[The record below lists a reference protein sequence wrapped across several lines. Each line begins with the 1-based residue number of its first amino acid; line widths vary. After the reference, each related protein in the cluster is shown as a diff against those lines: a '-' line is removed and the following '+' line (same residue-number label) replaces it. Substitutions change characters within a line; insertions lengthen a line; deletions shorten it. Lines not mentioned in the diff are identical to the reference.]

1 MFSAFPESTFAQKP
15 FKIVIDAGHG
25 GKDPGRPNKS
35 GIKEKNIVLN
45 IALDLGKKL
54 KNSGNEVIYTRDK
67 DVFLTLRQRAKIAND
82 VDADLFISIH
92 CNAFHDSSVHG
103 SETFVYGLHV
113 SQANFNIAKKEN
125 EINFIDD
132 HYLDDEETYSP
143 TSTESVIKPGLTEL
157 VNQIL
162 PQVQLQIEA
171 VMKNAEIV
179 LQNIN
184 TLFDDETKKEL
195 KSSIED
201 FSNLTSSLSE
211 TSDEISKLIANNSE
225 NLTNSL
231 ADFRS
236 ASNNIKS
243 ITDSLNTDDINSITI
258 NLNSLVNNLNS
269 ITTSLKNS
277 EGTAGKL
284 INDKSIYDNLE
295 NATNQLN
302 RLIEDIKLNPNRYIN
317 FSVFGKKNK

>member
-1 MFSAFPESTFAQKP
+1 MKFTKEIKVGFLAVLGIMMSVFSYNYLKGINLFDKNRKFIVKYEKVDGLSVSNPVTMNG
-15 FKIVIDAGHG
+15 FKIGKVQKINFNSKNTRELLVDIIIDNDVIFPKTSLAELYETGLIG
-25 GKDPGRPNKS
+25 GKAIAIIPDY
-35 GIKEKNIVLN
+35 KNDST
-45 IALDLGKKL
+45 IAIDGDYL
-54 KNSGNEVIYTRDK
+54 KG
-67 DVFLTLRQRAKIAND
+67 
-82 VDADLFISIH
+82 
-92 CNAFHDSSVHG
+92 
-103 SETFVYGLHV
+103 
-113 SQANFNIAKKEN
+113 
-125 EINFIDD
+125 
-132 HYLDDEETYSP
+132 
-143 TSTESVIKPGLTEL
+143 VIKPGLTEL

-211 TSDEISKLIANNSE
+211 TSDEISKLIADNSE

-231 ADFRS
+231 SDFRS

-243 ITDSLNTDDINSITI
+243 ITDSLNSDDIKSITI

-269 ITTSLKNS
+269 ISTSLKNS

-302 RLIEDIKLNPNRYIN
+302 RLIEDIKLNPSRYIN

>member
-1 MFSAFPESTFAQKP
+1 MRFTKEIKVGFLAVLGIMMSVFSYNYLKGINLFDKNRKFIVKYEKVDGLSVSNPVTMNG
-15 FKIVIDAGHG
+15 FKIGKVQKINFNSKNTRELLVDIIIDNDVIFPKTSLAELYETGLIG
-25 GKDPGRPNKS
+25 GKAIAIIPDY
-35 GIKEKNIVLN
+35 KNDST
-45 IALDLGKKL
+45 IALDGDYL
-54 KNSGNEVIYTRDK
+54 KG
-67 DVFLTLRQRAKIAND
+67 
-82 VDADLFISIH
+82 
-92 CNAFHDSSVHG
+92 
-103 SETFVYGLHV
+103 
-113 SQANFNIAKKEN
+113 
-125 EINFIDD
+125 
-132 HYLDDEETYSP
+132 
-143 TSTESVIKPGLTEL
+143 VIKPGLTEL

-231 ADFRS
+231 SDFRS

-243 ITDSLNTDDINSITI
+243 ITDSLNSDDIKSMTT

-302 RLIEDIKLNPNRYIN
+302 RLIEDIKLNPSRYIN

>member
-1 MFSAFPESTFAQKP
+1 MKFTKEIRVGFLAVLGIMMSVFSYNYLKGINLFDKNRKFTVKYEKVDGLSVSNPVTMNG
-15 FKIVIDAGHG
+15 FKIGKVQKINFNSKNTRELLVDIIVDNDVIFSKTSLAELYETGLIG
-25 GKDPGRPNKS
+25 GKAIAIIPDY
-35 GIKEKNIVLN
+35 KNDST
-45 IALDLGKKL
+45 IAIDGDYL
-54 KNSGNEVIYTRDK
+54 KG
-67 DVFLTLRQRAKIAND
+67 
-82 VDADLFISIH
+82 
-92 CNAFHDSSVHG
+92 
-103 SETFVYGLHV
+103 
-113 SQANFNIAKKEN
+113 
-125 EINFIDD
+125 
-132 HYLDDEETYSP
+132 
-143 TSTESVIKPGLTEL
+143 VIKPGLTEL

-211 TSDEISKLIANNSE
+211 TSDEISELIANNSE

-231 ADFRS
+231 SDFRS

-243 ITDSLNTDDINSITI
+243 ITDSLNSDDIKSITT

-269 ITTSLKNS
+269 ITISLKNS

-295 NATNQLN
+295 NASNQLN

>member
-1 MFSAFPESTFAQKP
+1 MKFTKEIKVGFLAVLGIMMSVFSYNYLKGINLFDKNRKFIVKYEKVDGLSVSNPVTMNG
-15 FKIVIDAGHG
+15 FKIGKVQKINFNSKNTRELLVDIIIDNDVIFPKTSLAELYETGLIG
-25 GKDPGRPNKS
+25 GKAIAIIPDY
-35 GIKEKNIVLN
+35 KNDST
-45 IALDLGKKL
+45 IAIDGDYL
-54 KNSGNEVIYTRDK
+54 KG
-67 DVFLTLRQRAKIAND
+67 
-82 VDADLFISIH
+82 
-92 CNAFHDSSVHG
+92 
-103 SETFVYGLHV
+103 
-113 SQANFNIAKKEN
+113 
-125 EINFIDD
+125 
-132 HYLDDEETYSP
+132 
-143 TSTESVIKPGLTEL
+143 VIKPGLTEL

-211 TSDEISKLIANNSE
+211 TSDEISKLIADNSE

-231 ADFRS
+231 SDFRS
-236 ASNNIKS
+236 ASNNIKN
-243 ITDSLNTDDINSITI
+243 ITDSLNSDDIKSITI

-302 RLIEDIKLNPNRYIN
+302 RLIEDIKLNPSRYIN

>member
-1 MFSAFPESTFAQKP
+1 MKFTKEIKVGFLAVLGIMMSVFSYNYLKGINLFDNNRKFIVKYEKVDGLSVSNPVTMNG
-15 FKIVIDAGHG
+15 FKIGKVQKINFNSKNTRELLVDIVIVNDVIFPKTSLAELYETGLIG
-25 GKDPGRPNKS
+25 GKAIAIIPDY
-35 GIKEKNIVLN
+35 KNDST
-45 IALDLGKKL
+45 IAIDGDYL
-54 KNSGNEVIYTRDK
+54 KG
-67 DVFLTLRQRAKIAND
+67 
-82 VDADLFISIH
+82 
-92 CNAFHDSSVHG
+92 
-103 SETFVYGLHV
+103 
-113 SQANFNIAKKEN
+113 
-125 EINFIDD
+125 
-132 HYLDDEETYSP
+132 
-143 TSTESVIKPGLTEL
+143 VIKPGLTEL

-201 FSNLTSSLSE
+201 FSNLTNSFSE
-211 TSDEISKLIANNSE
+211 TSDQISKLIANNSE

-236 ASNNIKS
+236 ASSNIKN
-243 ITDSLNTDDINSITI
+243 ITDSLSSDDINSITT
-258 NLNSLVNNLNS
+258 NLNSLLNNLNS

>member
-1 MFSAFPESTFAQKP
+1 MNG
-15 FKIVIDAGHG
+15 FKIGKVQKINFNSKNTRELLVDIIIDNDVVFPKTSLAELYETGLIG
-25 GKDPGRPNKS
+25 GKAIAIIPDY
-35 GIKEKNIVLN
+35 KNDST
-45 IALDLGKKL
+45 IAIDGDYL
-54 KNSGNEVIYTRDK
+54 KGVI
-67 DVFLTLRQRAKIAND
+67 Q
-82 VDADLFISIH
+82 
-92 CNAFHDSSVHG
+92 
-103 SETFVYGLHV
+103 
-113 SQANFNIAKKEN
+113 
-125 EINFIDD
+125 
-132 HYLDDEETYSP
+132 
-143 TSTESVIKPGLTEL
+143 PGLTEL

-211 TSDEISKLIANNSE
+211 TSDEISKLIADNSE

-231 ADFRS
+231 SDFRS

-243 ITDSLNTDDINSITI
+243 ITDSLNSDDIKSITT

-277 EGTAGKL
+277 EGTACKL
-284 INDKSIYDNLE
+284 INDNSIYDNLE

>member
-1 MFSAFPESTFAQKP
+1 
-15 FKIVIDAGHG
+15 
-25 GKDPGRPNKS
+25 
-35 GIKEKNIVLN
+35 
-45 IALDLGKKL
+45 
-54 KNSGNEVIYTRDK
+54 
-67 DVFLTLRQRAKIAND
+67 
-82 VDADLFISIH
+82 
-92 CNAFHDSSVHG
+92 
-103 SETFVYGLHV
+103 
-113 SQANFNIAKKEN
+113 
-125 EINFIDD
+125 
-132 HYLDDEETYSP
+132 
-143 TSTESVIKPGLTEL
+143 
-157 VNQIL
+157 
-162 PQVQLQIEA
+162 
-171 VMKNAEIV
+171 MKNAEIV

-211 TSDEISKLIANNSE
+211 TSDEISKLIADNSE

-231 ADFRS
+231 SDFRS

-243 ITDSLNTDDINSITI
+243 ITDSLNSDDIKSITI

-302 RLIEDIKLNPNRYIN
+302 RLIEDIKLNPSRYIN

>member
-1 MFSAFPESTFAQKP
+1 MKFTKEIKVGFLAVLGIMMSVFSYNYLKGINLFDKNRKFIVKYEKVDGLSVSNPVTMNG
-15 FKIVIDAGHG
+15 FKIGKVQKINFNSKNTRELLVDIIIDNDVIFPKTSLAELYETGLIG
-25 GKDPGRPNKS
+25 GKAIAIIPDY
-35 GIKEKNIVLN
+35 KNDST
-45 IALDLGKKL
+45 IAIDGDYL
-54 KNSGNEVIYTRDK
+54 KG
-67 DVFLTLRQRAKIAND
+67 
-82 VDADLFISIH
+82 
-92 CNAFHDSSVHG
+92 
-103 SETFVYGLHV
+103 
-113 SQANFNIAKKEN
+113 
-125 EINFIDD
+125 
-132 HYLDDEETYSP
+132 
-143 TSTESVIKPGLTEL
+143 VIKPGLTEL

-211 TSDEISKLIANNSE
+211 TSDEISKLIADNSE

-231 ADFRS
+231 SDFRS
-236 ASNNIKS
+236 ASNNLKS
-243 ITDSLNTDDINSITI
+243 ITDSLNSDDIKSLTI

-284 INDKSIYDNLE
+284 INDKSIYDNLK

-302 RLIEDIKLNPNRYIN
+302 RLIEDVKLNPSRYIN

>member
-1 MFSAFPESTFAQKP
+1 MKFTKEIKVGFLAVLGIMMSVFSYNYLKGINLFDKNRKFTVKYEKVDGLSVSNPVTMNG
-15 FKIVIDAGHG
+15 FKIGKVQKINFNSKNTRELLVDIIIDNDVIFPKTSLAELYETGLIG
-25 GKDPGRPNKS
+25 GKAIAIIPDY
-35 GIKEKNIVLN
+35 KNDST
-45 IALDLGKKL
+45 IAIDGDYL
-54 KNSGNEVIYTRDK
+54 KG
-67 DVFLTLRQRAKIAND
+67 
-82 VDADLFISIH
+82 
-92 CNAFHDSSVHG
+92 
-103 SETFVYGLHV
+103 
-113 SQANFNIAKKEN
+113 
-125 EINFIDD
+125 
-132 HYLDDEETYSP
+132 
-143 TSTESVIKPGLTEL
+143 VIKPGLTEL

-211 TSDEISKLIANNSE
+211 TSDEISKLIADNSE

-231 ADFRS
+231 SDFRS

-243 ITDSLNTDDINSITI
+243 ITDSLNSDDIKSITI

-277 EGTAGKL
+277 DGTAGKL

-302 RLIEDIKLNPNRYIN
+302 RLIEDIKLNPSRYIN

>member
-1 MFSAFPESTFAQKP
+1 MKFTKEIKVGFLAVLGIMMSVFSYNYLKGINLFDKNRKFIVKYEKVDGLSVSNPVTMNG
-15 FKIVIDAGHG
+15 FKIGKVQKINFNSKNTRELLVDIIIDNDVIFPKTSLAELYETGLIG
-25 GKDPGRPNKS
+25 GKAIAIIPDY
-35 GIKEKNIVLN
+35 KNDST
-45 IALDLGKKL
+45 IALDGDYL
-54 KNSGNEVIYTRDK
+54 KG
-67 DVFLTLRQRAKIAND
+67 
-82 VDADLFISIH
+82 
-92 CNAFHDSSVHG
+92 
-103 SETFVYGLHV
+103 
-113 SQANFNIAKKEN
+113 
-125 EINFIDD
+125 
-132 HYLDDEETYSP
+132 
-143 TSTESVIKPGLTEL
+143 VIKPGLTEL

-231 ADFRS
+231 SDFRS

-243 ITDSLNTDDINSITI
+243 ITDSLNSDDIKSMTT

-269 ITTSLKNS
+269 IATSLKNS
-277 EGTAGKL
+277 DGTAGKL

-302 RLIEDIKLNPNRYIN
+302 RLIEDIKLNPSRYIN

>member
-1 MFSAFPESTFAQKP
+1 MKFTKEIKVGFLAVLGIMMSVFSYNYLKGINLFDKNRKFIVKYEKVDGLSVSNPVTMNG
-15 FKIVIDAGHG
+15 FKIGKVQKINFNSKNTRELLVDIIIDNDVIFPKTSLAELYETGLIG
-25 GKDPGRPNKS
+25 GKAIAIIPDY
-35 GIKEKNIVLN
+35 KNDST
-45 IALDLGKKL
+45 IAIDGDYL
-54 KNSGNEVIYTRDK
+54 KG
-67 DVFLTLRQRAKIAND
+67 
-82 VDADLFISIH
+82 
-92 CNAFHDSSVHG
+92 
-103 SETFVYGLHV
+103 
-113 SQANFNIAKKEN
+113 
-125 EINFIDD
+125 
-132 HYLDDEETYSP
+132 
-143 TSTESVIKPGLTEL
+143 VIKPGLTEL

-211 TSDEISKLIANNSE
+211 TSDEISKLITDNSE

-231 ADFRS
+231 SDFRS

-243 ITDSLNTDDINSITI
+243 ITDSLSSDDIKSITI

-284 INDKSIYDNLE
+284 ISDKSIYDNLE

-302 RLIEDIKLNPNRYIN
+302 RLIEDIKLNPSRYIN

>member
-1 MFSAFPESTFAQKP
+1 MKFTKEIKVGFLAVLGIMMSVFSYNYLKGINLFDKNRKFIVKYEKVDGLSVSNPVTMNG
-15 FKIVIDAGHG
+15 FKIGKVQKINFNSKNTRELLVDIIIDNDVIFPKTSLAELYETGLIG
-25 GKDPGRPNKS
+25 GKAIAIIPDY
-35 GIKEKNIVLN
+35 KNDST
-45 IALDLGKKL
+45 IALDGDYL
-54 KNSGNEVIYTRDK
+54 KG
-67 DVFLTLRQRAKIAND
+67 
-82 VDADLFISIH
+82 
-92 CNAFHDSSVHG
+92 
-103 SETFVYGLHV
+103 
-113 SQANFNIAKKEN
+113 
-125 EINFIDD
+125 
-132 HYLDDEETYSP
+132 
-143 TSTESVIKPGLTEL
+143 VIKPGLTEL

-211 TSDEISKLIANNSE
+211 TSDEISKLIADNSE

-231 ADFRS
+231 SDFRS

-243 ITDSLNTDDINSITI
+243 ITDSLNSDDIKSMTT

-302 RLIEDIKLNPNRYIN
+302 RLIEDIKLNPSRYIN

>member
-1 MFSAFPESTFAQKP
+1 MKFTKEIKVGFLAVLGIIMSVFSYNYLKGINLFDKNRKFTVKYEKVDGLSVSNPVTMNG
-15 FKIVIDAGHG
+15 FKIGKVQKINFNSKNTRELLVDIIIDNDVIFPKTSLAELYETGLIG
-25 GKDPGRPNKS
+25 GKAIAIIPDY
-35 GIKEKNIVLN
+35 KNDST
-45 IALDLGKKL
+45 IAIDGDYL
-54 KNSGNEVIYTRDK
+54 KG
-67 DVFLTLRQRAKIAND
+67 
-82 VDADLFISIH
+82 
-92 CNAFHDSSVHG
+92 
-103 SETFVYGLHV
+103 
-113 SQANFNIAKKEN
+113 
-125 EINFIDD
+125 
-132 HYLDDEETYSP
+132 
-143 TSTESVIKPGLTEL
+143 VIKPGLTEL

-231 ADFRS
+231 SDFRS

-243 ITDSLNTDDINSITI
+243 ITDSLSSDDIKSITI

-302 RLIEDIKLNPNRYIN
+302 RLIEDIKLNPSRYIN

>member
-1 MFSAFPESTFAQKP
+1 MKFTKEIKVGFLAVLGIMMSVFSYNYLKGINLFDKNRKFIVKYEKVDGLSVSNPVTMNG
-15 FKIVIDAGHG
+15 FKIGKVQKINFNSKNTRELLVDIIIDNDVIFPKTSLAELYETGLIG
-25 GKDPGRPNKS
+25 GKAIAIIPDY
-35 GIKEKNIVLN
+35 KNDST
-45 IALDLGKKL
+45 IAIDGDYL
-54 KNSGNEVIYTRDK
+54 KG
-67 DVFLTLRQRAKIAND
+67 
-82 VDADLFISIH
+82 
-92 CNAFHDSSVHG
+92 
-103 SETFVYGLHV
+103 
-113 SQANFNIAKKEN
+113 
-125 EINFIDD
+125 
-132 HYLDDEETYSP
+132 
-143 TSTESVIKPGLTEL
+143 VIKPGLTEL

-195 KSSIED
+195 KSSIQD

-211 TSDEISKLIANNSE
+211 TSDEISKLIADNSE

-231 ADFRS
+231 SDFRS

-243 ITDSLNTDDINSITI
+243 ITDSLNSDDIKSITI

-302 RLIEDIKLNPNRYIN
+302 RLIEDIKLNPSRYIN

>member
-1 MFSAFPESTFAQKP
+1 MKFTKEIKVGFLAVLGIMMSVFSYNYLKGINLFENNRKLTVKYEKVDGLSVSNPVTMNG
-15 FKIVIDAGHG
+15 FKIGKVQKINFNSKNTRELLVDIVIENDVIFPKTSLAELYETGLIG
-25 GKDPGRPNKS
+25 GKAIAIIPDY
-35 GIKEKNIVLN
+35 KNDST
-45 IALDLGKKL
+45 IAIDGDYL
-54 KNSGNEVIYTRDK
+54 KG
-67 DVFLTLRQRAKIAND
+67 
-82 VDADLFISIH
+82 
-92 CNAFHDSSVHG
+92 
-103 SETFVYGLHV
+103 
-113 SQANFNIAKKEN
+113 
-125 EINFIDD
+125 
-132 HYLDDEETYSP
+132 
-143 TSTESVIKPGLTEL
+143 VIKPGLTEL

-201 FSNLTSSLSE
+201 FSNLARSLSE

-231 ADFRS
+231 SDFRS
-236 ASNNIKS
+236 ASNNIKI
-243 ITDSLNTDDINSITI
+243 ITDSLKSDDINSITT